1 MVDMS
6 NHQRQSAFTL
16 TELLVVISIVA
27 LLIALLLS
35 AMKRAK
41 ETARRTI
48 CLSNLKQV
56 GTAIHVYAHENEGA
70 FPENSSG
77 TMNASLTFYTMV
89 RSRVWVALGH
99 LYEKEILADP
109 KLVFCPSQREPF
121 HSHPL
126 GWYGPEIRGDSR
138 GLPRSSG
145 FVRSISFYYRLFGQ
159 LNPGISLEEI
169 KQMSLMDFVQL
180 GRANRDVL
188 RHLWGLWGY
197 VAAPRP
203 VRSQRHIFRRPWN
216 IRSCGPQGI

>member
-1 MVDMS
+1 MDMS

-126 GWYGPEIRGDSR
+126 GWYGPEIRVGCHVRRVSCVPSHFITACLDNLTRVSR
-138 GLPRSSG
+138 WKRS
-145 FVRSISFYYRLFGQ
+145 
-159 LNPGISLEEI
+159 
-169 KQMSLMDFVQL
+169 
-180 GRANRDVL
+180 NR
-188 RHLWGLWGY
+188 
-197 VAAPRP
+197 
-203 VRSQRHIFRRPWN
+203 
-216 IRSCGPQGI
+216 